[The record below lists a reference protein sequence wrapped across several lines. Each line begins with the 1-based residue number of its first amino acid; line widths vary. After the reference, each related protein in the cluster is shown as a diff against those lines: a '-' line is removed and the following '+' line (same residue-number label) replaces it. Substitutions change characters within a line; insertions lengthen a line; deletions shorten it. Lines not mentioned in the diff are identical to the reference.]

1 MENKVFIVASP
12 LETNGAKTILGYDVI
27 YSGIG
32 KINATIAAMTSIKNS
47 QKLYTEIINIGSC
60 GSHNITQ
67 GELVKVGQVYQDID
81 LTPLTSYGET
91 LFEPNSKQIDLDL
104 NSSISCFTTDYF
116 VDKNQYNKY
125 SDYYLSMVEDCSIF
139 DMECYALAKV
149 CKQFGI
155 KFSSYKWISDDGDG
169 SNWEEDCK
177 IGFNKFKDEYTS
189 KTKTR

>member
-1 MENKVFIVASP
+1 
-12 LETNGAKTILGYDVI
+12 
-27 YSGIG
+27 
-32 KINATIAAMTSIKNS
+32 
-47 QKLYTEIINIGSC
+47 
-60 GSHNITQ
+60 
-67 GELVKVGQVYQDID
+67 
-81 LTPLTSYGET
+81 
-91 LFEPNSKQIDLDL
+91 
-104 NSSISCFTTDYF
+104 
-116 VDKNQYNKY
+116 
-125 SDYYLSMVEDCSIF
+125 MVEDCSIF